1 MIAHQQ
7 RLMPR
12 SRADQE
18 SICAECARAVDCEV
32 KPAAELQWVM
42 VQCDSYV
49 SCRNCEKRDH
59 GGSKPGAKTK
69 ARSKL

>member
-1 MIAHQQ
+1 MKAHQQ

-18 SICAECARAVDCEV
+18 SICAGCNKADECEV

-49 SCRNCEKRDH
+49 MEEAVS
-59 GGSKPGAKTK
+59 
-69 ARSKL
+69 

>member
-18 SICAECARAVDCEV
+18 SICAECARAVGCEI
-32 KPAAELQWVM
+32 KPADELHWVM
-42 VQCDSYV
+42 VQCDSHEV
-49 SCRNCEKRDH
+49 E
-59 GGSKPGAKTK
+59 
-69 ARSKL
+69 